1 MDLSVHH
8 SRLHPLLLLLLLLF
22 VHHHKIITSTASNLS
37 LSTSFLVLLAEN
49 TLYSTRKSHSSNST
63 PIEASP
69 HRIMSGFGGG
79 GGGGFGG
86 GSGFGTPNQ
95 NPGTNNNSN
104 NNPFG
109 GGGGSGFGS
118 SSSGPANA
126 PGGFGSSLGAAG
138 TIPFGGGAASGAANP
153 SGFGSSP
160 AVPRAAVAPFGGGPT
175 ASSSSS
181 SFQNSNAGGGG
192 GMSFGS
198 SPNVMV
204 APSSSGGGSGF
215 GGGAVS
221 GGGGGGGGPL
231 GFGGAGTSFAP
242 QPHSQQHQPSS
253 SFGAPPFGA
262 SQSSQSSHQ
271 SSSTPFGGS
280 TSQPQQQAPLTFGM
294 SSNVL
299 VNNNNSN
306 TNQGFGGGGG
316 SSTRLSFGGG
326 GGSSSN
332 TNSSGFGTFGG
343 NSVLGGSGPDQ
354 TSSFNN
360 RPNNS
365 ISSSNSNSNNNPFV
379 GGGATPPPA
388 SSFGGGGGARPTFS
402 ARSTISTIPENI
414 NEDDNTMDDNNN
426 NNANEWKRKTIDNAQ
441 AQMEEKKRI
450 LKAKIEEKKR
460 KLMEAQQKKRDEAG
474 RRSKSPTPP
483 STAMSMPA
491 PTTQPSRARNQR
503 QDSQQQSRQQLPQQP
518 SSQQQT
524 LAERNAL
531 RFAKPRHQ
539 PPARAPS
546 PVNTNI
552 IGGAS
557 KEREALKD
565 AVNLVGLCQ
574 SMCPLDELERRRN
587 ESDIQALEVPL
598 PGQLH
603 PSNWTLEDTAIKR
616 FRRSAA
622 DFKLDVPE
630 WVRPPEVLER
640 TLGYLEEWIME
651 RDRQGPDPRFP
662 VKDVPPPP
670 LDVYQFIWDRTRM
683 IRKDFILQNYVGT
696 GGRCDAKAVR
706 CHERIARWHAMCEHQ
721 LSHIEDFVKMQSQ
734 QNMQELG
741 QTMKTLNSFYD
752 DALNRSTTEIPDER
766 TGREKFVPD
775 TNHTANAAADKNK
788 SARGG
793 CLFDTVQGQN
803 PVDYNGQP
811 LNNASNNP
819 MVTLRLVGDN
829 NNKTMARGTA
839 EPEMRGIYMLLTM
852 ENEGGMEVLKYAA
865 KLFKE
870 RPAVYHSPP
879 VQTALTIFK
888 TIKDMNYVKFFSI
901 LRSSSTPYL
910 FACIMFKQV
919 EVMRRIAI
927 QIMSIS
933 YGARNK
939 NTGEAMYDQYPLE
952 RLMHVLCFEDM
963 EEAKQTCEFYN
974 VTIKEYTSQRTGE
987 IKHAILWKGSRF
999 RVPKDAEKGHTLRLK
1014 PRKMMRTIESKLNG
1028 ATRLAVC
1035 RGEVSGKG
1043 AALFDSATPS
1053 NLNAH
1058 AVSFLPQSNIPVAA
1072 KPPDAADFEAE
1083 AKELLMKKKLEHAR
1097 LIQQA
1102 KEQKDKDRRAL
1113 IQRRIFDKQQR
1124 EEQRKKEIEE
1134 QQLAELENL
1143 RQKELKAEQMRRQL
1157 IEEERLRKEE
1167 DLARKM
1173 MADKARKE
1181 AEEAA
1186 RKQRELEEERK
1197 RGEREQQRFDLLRKI
1212 ALEKRRKEL
1221 EAEERRR
1228 KEEEDRRRELLRL
1241 ELEAKRRREAEE
1253 RRKANE
1259 WQSKI
1264 DAATKVLVWHRWK
1277 RALSRPLE
1285 ISVRS
1290 KKSLE
1295 EIDLS
1300 YGTDSFH
1307 LANIAKTI
1315 MRNNRQK
1322 VQAPLYQ
1329 RPTSKDIIEQ
1339 LLRLTSIEEVPKL
1352 AIANISLQ
1360 EIKSLPNNSVGHAG
1374 SRKSINLLKIALICP
1389 ETTDIIDQSYA
1400 TLLYHWIGTRVNLGK
1415 IEVAKSGGNAKF
1427 SSRHEVRAM
1436 IVKGSSYE
1444 VCSTCDIALFIIPPR
1459 WSDPRKRASLL
1470 NKVASSLLDED
1481 IPRVA
1486 LALNDDIEQDQ
1497 IQKTNN
1503 VVAKELG
1510 GNMEAIPI
1518 IHPSELSVEAFD
1530 SALKFAFRRIA
1541 KLFIRDSCVSV
1552 IRIPAMRLATK
1563 AILTGLW
1570 QCIPSIVGGNDDED
1584 TIVECSRLS
1593 LRFLIDELAKHSRRN
1608 KIEWSLWPAPEF
1620 ASKEGLVESYFAE
1633 NEGLPL
1639 QWMRCLS
1646 QDFLRETYQ
1655 PLSAVFRGQFRD
1667 AYQRIVVDA
1676 PITVQ
1681 DDCASECAQGQYRR
1695 CLEKALVW
1703 MQEDSASSGCFIYLP
1718 EGMLDFIVKDIVAK
1732 VEATLLSLRPANS
1745 MKDVPLL
1752 TAEDG
1757 TINNL
1762 IFPKK
1767 IEYNETSE
1775 GQLSRNKRPSTA
1787 GQFDHALKKTRRE
1800 GEDITNR
1807 MTRMATIAD
1816 ERANANV
1823 DVPAATPNYRG
1834 SNDVELKKTISASQS
1849 YTEKLERLLRGDET
1863 IELTVGNTLLSRY
1876 LRDVPEPR
1884 V

>member
-1 MDLSVHH
+1 
-8 SRLHPLLLLLLLLF
+8 
-22 VHHHKIITSTASNLS
+22 
-37 LSTSFLVLLAEN
+37 
-49 TLYSTRKSHSSNST
+49 
-63 PIEASP
+63 
-69 HRIMSGFGGG
+69 MSGFGGG
-79 GGGGFGG
+79 GGGSFGGFGG
-86 GSGFGTPNQ
+86 GSGFGTPNP
-95 NPGTNNNSN
+95 NPGDNNNNNSNNNSSN

-109 GGGGSGFGS
+109 GGGFGSSSGPTNASVGFGS
-118 SSSGPANA
+118 SSGTAS
-126 PGGFGSSLGAAG
+126 
-138 TIPFGGGAASGAANP
+138 TIPFGSGGASGGAT
-153 SGFGSSP
+153 SSGFGFGSSP
-160 AVPRAAVAPFGGGPT
+160 AAPNANDNVAAVAPFGGGS
-175 ASSSSS
+175 AASS
-181 SFQNSNAGGGG
+181 SFQNSNAGGG

-204 APSSSGGGSGF
+204 AHSSSIGGSGF
-215 GGGAVS
+215 GGGA
-221 GGGGGGGGPL
+221 GGGPV
-231 GFGGAGTSFAP
+231 GFGGAGTTFAP
-242 QPHSQQHQPSS
+242 QPHSHQQPS
-253 SFGAPPFGA
+253 SFGAPFVA
-262 SQSSQSSHQ
+262 SQPQSRSHQ
-271 SSSTPFGGS
+271 SSTPFGGS
-280 TSQPQQQAPLTFGM
+280 TSQPQQPPLTFGT

-299 VNNNNSN
+299 VNNNN
-306 TNQGFGGGGG
+306 TNQSFRGGGG
-316 SSTRLSFGGG
+316 SNTGSSFVG
-326 GGSSSN
+326 GGSSS
-332 TNSSGFGTFGG
+332 SSSSSTGFGNFGSNG
-343 NSVLGGSGPDQ
+343 ASGGSGSGQ

-360 RPNNS
+360 KPSN
-365 ISSSNSNSNNNPFV
+365 ISSSSSSSNNNPF
-379 GGGATPPPA
+379 GGGATPPLA
-388 SSFGGGGGARPTFS
+388 SSFGGGARSTFS

-426 NNANEWKRKTIDNAQ
+426 NANEWKRKNIDNAQ

-450 LKAKIEEKKR
+450 LRAKIEEKKR
-460 KLMEAQQKKRDEAG
+460 KLLEAQQKKRQDEAG
-474 RRSKSPTPP
+474 RRSKSPTP
-483 STAMSMPA
+483 TSMLA
-491 PTTQPSRARNQR
+491 PMTKPPQERNQR
-503 QDSQQQSRQQLPQQP
+503 QDPQQSKQLQTTSQQQS
-518 SSQQQT
+518 

-539 PPARAPS
+539 PPVRAAS
-546 PVNTNI
+546 PVSTTI
-552 IGGAS
+552 ISGAS
-557 KEREALKD
+557 NEREALKD

-574 SMCPLDELERRRN
+574 SMCPFDELERRRN

-603 PSNWTLEDTAIKR
+603 PSNWTLEDTLIKR

-640 TLGYLEEWIME
+640 TLSYLEEWIME

-752 DALNRSTTEIPDER
+752 DALNRSTKEIPDER

-775 TNHTANAAADKNK
+775 TNHTANLAADKNK

-793 CLFDTVQGQN
+793 CLFDTVQGQS

-811 LNNASNNP
+811 LNNASDNP
-819 MVTLRLVGDN
+819 MVTQRLVGDN

-879 VQTALTIFK
+879 VQIALTIFK

-999 RVPKDAEKGHTLRLK
+999 RVPKDSEKGHTLRLK

-1043 AALFDSATPS
+1043 AALFDPATPS
-1053 NLNAH
+1053 NLNPT
-1058 AVSFLPQSNIPVAA
+1058 AVSFLPQSNIPMAA
-1072 KPPDAADFEAE
+1072 KSPDVTDFEAQ
-1083 AKELLMKKKLEHAR
+1083 ARELLMKKKLEQAR
-1097 LIQQA
+1097 LVQQA
-1102 KEQKDKDRRAL
+1102 KEQKENDRRGL
-1113 IQRRIFDKQQR
+1113 EQRRILEKQQR
-1124 EEQRKKEIEE
+1124 EEQRKKELKE
-1134 QQLAELENL
+1134 QQLAELEK
-1143 RQKELKAEQMRRQL
+1143 RRREELKEEEMRQQR
-1157 IEEERLRKEE
+1157 IEEERLQKEE
-1167 DLARKM
+1167 DLARKTKV
-1173 MADKARKE
+1173 DKARKD

-1186 RKQRELEEERK
+1186 RKQRELEEQRK
-1197 RGEREQQRFDLLRKI
+1197 REEREKQRLELERRI

-1228 KEEEDRRRELLRL
+1228 KEEEDRRREILRL
-1241 ELEAKRRREAEE
+1241 ELEAKRKREAEE

-1264 DAATKVLVWHRWK
+1264 DDATKVLMWYRWK

-1307 LANIAKTI
+1307 LANIAKNI
-1315 MRNNRQK
+1315 MLNNRQK
-1322 VQAPLYQ
+1322 LQAPLNQ

-1339 LLRLTSIEEVPKL
+1339 LLRIKSVKEAPKL
-1352 AIANISLQ
+1352 AIADMALQ
-1360 EIKSLPNNSVGHAG
+1360 EIKSLSNNSAGHVG
-1374 SRKSINLLKIALICP
+1374 SRKSIHFLKIALICP
-1389 ETTDIIDQSYA
+1389 ETMDVTDQSYA
-1400 TLLYHWIGTRVNLGK
+1400 SLLYHWIGTRVNLGK
-1415 IEVAKSGGNAKF
+1415 IEVAKSGSNSKF
-1427 SSRHEVRAM
+1427 SSRHEVRAL
-1436 IVKGSSYE
+1436 IVRGSSYE
-1444 VCSTCDIALFIIPPR
+1444 VCSTCDIALFVIPPR
-1459 WSDPRKRASLL
+1459 WSDPGKRASIL
-1470 NKVASSLLDED
+1470 NTVASSLLDED

-1486 LALNDDIEQDQ
+1486 LALNDDVEEDQ
-1497 IQKTNN
+1497 MQKINN
-1503 VVAKELG
+1503 VVAQELG

-1530 SALKFAFRRIA
+1530 CALKFAFRRIA
-1541 KLFIRDSCVSV
+1541 KLFIRDACVSV

-1563 AILTGLW
+1563 AILSGLW
-1570 QCIPSIVGGNDDED
+1570 QCIPSIVGGNVDED

-1593 LRFLIDELAKHSRRN
+1593 LRFLMDELAIHSRRN

-1620 ASKEGLVESYFAE
+1620 SSKEDLVESYFAE
-1633 NEGLPL
+1633 DEGLPL
-1639 QWMRCLS
+1639 QWMRCLG
-1646 QDFLRETYQ
+1646 QDFLQETYQ
-1655 PLSAVFRGQFRD
+1655 PLLAVFRGQFRD
-1667 AYQRIVVDA
+1667 AYKRIVVDA
-1676 PITVQ
+1676 PITIQ

-1703 MQEDSASSGCFIYLP
+1703 MQEDSASSGCFVYLP
-1718 EGMLDFIVKDIVAK
+1718 EGMLDLVVKDVVTK
-1732 VEATLLSLRPANS
+1732 VKATLVSSRPANS
-1745 MKDVPLL
+1745 IKDVPILA
-1752 TAEDG
+1752 AEDG

-1767 IEYNETSE
+1767 IEYDETSE
-1775 GQLSRNKRPSTA
+1775 GQLPRNKRSSTA

-1800 GEDITNR
+1800 GEDTTNR
-1807 MTRMATIAD
+1807 MAKMVE

-1823 DVPAATPNYRG
+1823 DVSAATSDYRR
-1834 SNDVELKKTISASQS
+1834 SNDVQLKNTISASQS

-1876 LRDVPEPR
+1876 LRDVPEPQ